1 ILFIRDLPPRST
13 VNLEVTEPSIY
24 FGELSSD
31 HVFVNT
37 RTREFHYP
45 EGDDNVFATYAGEGG
60 VPLNSLWRKLMFAL
74 YFGSGKTLLSDDL
87 TSESRV
93 LYHRRIQERV
103 RKIAP
108 FFTYDQD
115 PYLAIDQ
122 GRLFWIQDAYTTS
135 GRYPYSTQ
143 LSDGTNYIRAAVK
156 VVIDAYHGHTRFYLV
171 DEDDPIA
178 RTLDR
183 IFPGLLRPLD
193 EMPAGLR
200 SRLRYPQDIFA
211 VQATMFATYHM
222 QNPAVFYNK
231 EDQ

>member
-1 ILFIRDLPPRST
+1 TLGPVNEVTREGLPILFIRDLPPRST

-115 PYLAIDQ
+115 P
-122 GRLFWIQDAYTTS
+122 
-135 GRYPYSTQ
+135 
-143 LSDGTNYIRAAVK
+143 
-156 VVIDAYHGHTRFYLV
+156 
-171 DEDDPIA
+171 
-178 RTLDR
+178 
-183 IFPGLLRPLD
+183 
-193 EMPAGLR
+193 
-200 SRLRYPQDIFA
+200 
-211 VQATMFATYHM
+211 
-222 QNPAVFYNK
+222 
-231 EDQ
+231 